1 MTEKAKKKSARG
13 RAMLQSADVPFTK
26 VNYQLFAIVFVV
38 LAVGYWALAQSPV
51 DGFLTLTLAP
61 ILLVIGYC
69 VLIPLAI
76 MLGGKK
82 DSKPAENT

>member
-1 MTEKAKKKSARG
+1 MAKKVKRG
-13 RAMLQSADVPFTK
+13 SRSFRGASSTLPYAKRNF
-26 VNYQLFAIVFVV
+26 QLFGIAV
-38 LAVGYWALAQSPV
+38 LTLIVGYWALAQPPV

-76 MLGGKK
+76 IYADRSKSQEKK
-82 DSKPAENT
+82 

>member
-1 MTEKAKKKSARG
+1 MAKKKEKKKSGGRKALQRG
-13 RAMLQSADVPFTK
+13 GVLFSK
-26 VNYQLFAIVFVV
+26 LNYQLFAAAIVV
-38 LAVGYWALAQSPV
+38 LCFGYWALAQPPV

-76 MLGGKK
+76 MITGKK
-82 DSKPAENT
+82 ERAAKTE